1 VDTVL
6 TRLQAGQKQLVSAR
20 GLVEHVGVLSLWRGS
35 SAMIGAVPLQN
46 ALLMGGYGMGKRWS
60 SGMENADTLSAI
72 FVGGCVGGV
81 LQSFLMSPVELIKVN
96 QQVHTEQSA
105 LAAGK
110 DVVRRT
116 IVKQGAVWRGLTATL
131 LRDGIPHG
139 VWFLSYEVCKNN
151 LEAATSIGNGK
162 EDILKT
168 PQGKNWGIPL
178 VSGAVAATV
187 AWVSQVIDAFN
198 ALVNSRCSKC
208 CLRCTLCIDTYF
220 NFILCTRASATHL
233 TSLKQ
238 ESKVSAGRIDG
249 WPQQQR

>member
-1 VDTVL
+1 MPLSDTWIDVLAGWCSGGAAVVAIQPVDTVL

-60 SGMENADTLSAI
+60 TGMENADTLSAI

-110 DVVRRT
+110 EVVRRT

-151 LEAATSIGNGK
+151 LEAATAISNIDK
-162 EDILKT
+162 EDIIKT

-178 VSGAVAATV
+178 VSGAFAATV
-187 AWVSQVIDAFN
+187 AWVSQMTAAFN
-198 ALVNSRCSKC
+198 ILLNSQCSKL
-208 CLRCTLCIDTYF
+208 CLPCTYATLYGDTNFYF
-220 NFILCTRASATHL
+220 LLS
-233 TSLKQ
+233 
-238 ESKVSAGRIDG
+238 
-249 WPQQQR
+249 